1 MRKARSLAAMNTVLP
16 SNHNN
21 KRTVMGFYFD
31 KFEARQPE
39 PPLPYSA
46 VTEGI
51 WQFLAVIAMTLGAW
65 YLWWRWTQS
74 LNPDALWYAI
84 PLAVAETASYFGLGL
99 FVFNLWK
106 VKDYEQLPPP
116 ANFKDV
122 VRPDQAEDRSIKV
135 DVFFPTYNEDVE
147 LVRLS
152 IIDAKKVTYPHP
164 LELSIFV
171 LDDGKRPEMQQ
182 VATEEGVG
190 YLTRSSNIGF
200 KAGNLRN
207 AMEQTHGDFIVIC
220 DADTRPFPT
229 ILEHTLGYFRDPDVA
244 WVQTPQWFFDLPEG
258 KRLPEVWGRYLKAPG
273 RWLGKG
279 VEAIIGEVRVG
290 EDPFVNEP
298 KMFYDVIQR
307 RRNWANASFCC
318 GAGSIHRRE
327 AVMEAALKCYADTI
341 EAQVGKQSK
350 QLQKLMGNA
359 ELDSELVQEM
369 RHQVAGEEEFTP
381 YRFHVSEDIYTS
393 IVLHADQDRHWKS
406 VMHPAV
412 ESKMLSPQDL
422 LSWTVQR
429 FKYAG
434 GTLDIV
440 LHDNPMTRKGMSWA
454 QRLMYGATAWS
465 YLGGIWNMV
474 FLLAPLVYLF
484 SGIAP
489 VSAYTGDFFKHILP
503 FLIFMELAFMVGT
516 WGIAGYRSK
525 ASYLSFFPV
534 NLQAIWTVLKG
545 EKIKFPVTPKDRQ
558 EGNFFHLVLP
568 QFTVIVLTLAGLV
581 YASVQYF
588 VLGNNAYSLGGV
600 LVNIFWGLNNI
611 FALSGIV
618 FAAFWKPEEEQQY
631 NEVIA

>member
-1 MRKARSLAAMNTVLP
+1 
-16 SNHNN
+16 
-21 KRTVMGFYFD
+21 MGFYFD
-31 KFEARQPE
+31 KFEDRQPE
-39 PPLPYSA
+39 PPLEYSA

-65 YLWWRWTQS
+65 YLWWRWTES

-84 PLAVAETASYFGLGL
+84 PLLVAETASYFGLGL

-116 ANFKDV
+116 AKFDDV
-122 VRPDQAEDRSIKV
+122 VRPEHADDRPIKV
-135 DVFFPTYNEDVE
+135 DVFFPTYNEEVE

-152 IIDAKKVTYPHP
+152 IIDAKKVTYPYP
-164 LELSIFV
+164 IELKIFV
-171 LDDGKRPEMQQ
+171 LDDGKRPAMRQ
-182 VATEEGVG
+182 VAEEEGVG
-190 YLTRSSNIGF
+190 YITRSSNIGF

-258 KRLPEVWGRYLKAPG
+258 KRLPDVWGNYLKAPG

-279 VEAIIGEVRVG
+279 VEAIFGEIRVG

-341 EAQVGKQSK
+341 EKQVGKQSK
-350 QLQKLMGNA
+350 QLQKLMGGQA
-359 ELDSELVQEM
+359 LDSGLVQEM

-393 IVLHADQDRHWKS
+393 IVLHSDADRHWKS
-406 VMHPAV
+406 VLHPTV

-440 LHDNPMTRKGMSWA
+440 ANDSPMTRKGMSFA

-465 YLGGIWNMV
+465 YLGGIWNLI
-474 FLLAPLVYLF
+474 FLAAPLVYLF

-489 VSAYTGDFFKHILP
+489 VNAYTGDFFLHILP
-503 FLIFMELAFMVGT
+503 FLIAMELAFMVGT

-534 NLQAIWTVLKG
+534 NLRAIWTVLKG
-545 EKIKFPVTPKDRQ
+545 EQIKFPVTPKDRQ

-568 QFTVIVLTLAGLV
+568 QFAVIVLTLVGLV
-581 YASVQYF
+581 YATVQYF
-588 VLGNNAYSLGGV
+588 ALGNNDYSLGGI
-600 LVNIFWGLNNI
+600 LVNVFWGLNNI
-611 FALSGIV
+611 IALSGIV
-618 FAAFWKPEEEQQY
+618 MAAFWQPEAEEVAEESQAATY
-631 NEVIA
+631 NNNEVIA

>member
-1 MRKARSLAAMNTVLP
+1 
-16 SNHNN
+16 
-21 KRTVMGFYFD
+21 MGFYFEQ
-31 KFEARQPE
+31 FEDRQPE

-46 VTEGI
+46 VTEGL
-51 WQFLAVIAMTLGAW
+51 WQYFAVIAMSLGAW

-106 VKDYEQLPPP
+106 VQDYPQLPPP
-116 ANFKDV
+116 ANFNEV
-122 VRPDQAEDRSIKV
+122 VHPDHAEDRPIKV

-152 IIDAKKVTYPHP
+152 IIDAKKVTYPYP
-164 LELSIFV
+164 LDLQIFV

-190 YLTRSSNIGF
+190 YITRSSNIGF

-220 DADTRPFPT
+220 DADTRPFAT
-229 ILEHTLGYFRDPDVA
+229 LLEHTLGYFRDPDVA
-244 WVQTPQWFFDLPEG
+244 WVQTPQWFFDLPQG
-258 KRLPEVWGRYLKAPG
+258 KPLPAALEKYLKTPG
-273 RWLGKG
+273 RWLGKA
-279 VEAIIGEVRVG
+279 VEAVIGEVRVG

-298 KMFYDVIQR
+298 KMFYDIIQR

-327 AVMEAALKCYADTI
+327 AVMEAALKCYANNI
-341 EAQVGKQSK
+341 EQQVSKQAK
-350 QLQKLMGNA
+350 QLQKLMGGQA
-359 ELDSELVQEM
+359 LDHGLVQEM

-393 IVLHADQDRHWKS
+393 IVLHADEDRQWKS
-406 VMHPAV
+406 VMHPTV

-434 GTLDIV
+434 GTLDIA
-440 LHDNPMTRKGMSWA
+440 LHDSPLTRPGMSWA
-454 QRLMYGATAWS
+454 QRFMYGATIWS
-465 YLGGIWNMV
+465 YFGGVWNAI
-474 FLLAPLVYLF
+474 FLIAPLVYLF

-503 FLIFMELAFMVGT
+503 FLFFMELAFMLGT

-525 ASYLSFFPV
+525 ASYLAFFPV
-534 NLQAIWTVLKG
+534 NLRAIWTVLKG

-568 QFTVIVLTLAGLV
+568 QFTVILLTVLGVL
-581 YASVQYF
+581 YATAQYF
-588 VLGNNAYSLGGV
+588 LLDNNDYSLGGI

-618 FAAFWKPEEEQQY
+618 LAAFWQPEAENPPIPSPAPTTVNITLNNN